1 MVMGDIL
8 VVLMASLDLPVLLP
22 LFLLALVLLPLL
34 LVFPGGDSLFHV
46 VIFLPLLP
54 PLWSRLVPLLVEL
67 SRTDLAVCLYSLLP
81 AYFTSAL
88 SKGLAQALVTDWLGW
103 VALGGEQKDVLGFK
117 NEFEAELCSELFEGD
132 GALGKPVIGMVLDPV
147 RSERL
152 GAEMVVGK
160 NWPGPGDHRAM
171 GSQKHWDLGTIWNR
185 YRLLGVDG
193 LLSLLLLLVLLLL
206 LDLCELLLIVEDSQ
220 VVGVSCES
228 DFSLMRPGELP
239 PMRPGEIG
247 KRSLRLKLW
256 VLALKLSLKALR
268 LTSGLMECS
277 GMETR
282 GTFRRS
288 IRTLRML
295 RWDRWLWLDELPR
308 ASSLDLRRA
317 WTFTLTKLMKLELVA
332 VVGHS
337 LT

>member
-1 MVMGDIL
+1 MMVMGDIL

-117 NEFEAELCSELFEGD
+117 NEFEAELCSELCEGD
-132 GALGKPVIGMVLDPV
+132 PVGEGALGRPVIGTVLDPV

-160 NWPGPGDHRAM
+160 NWPGLGDHLAM
-171 GSQKHWDLGTIWNR
+171 GSQKLWDLGTI
-185 YRLLGVDG
+185 
-193 LLSLLLLLVLLLL
+193 
-206 LDLCELLLIVEDSQ
+206 
-220 VVGVSCES
+220 
-228 DFSLMRPGELP
+228 
-239 PMRPGEIG
+239 
-247 KRSLRLKLW
+247 
-256 VLALKLSLKALR
+256 
-268 LTSGLMECS
+268 
-277 GMETR
+277 
-282 GTFRRS
+282 
-288 IRTLRML
+288 
-295 RWDRWLWLDELPR
+295 
-308 ASSLDLRRA
+308 
-317 WTFTLTKLMKLELVA
+317 
-332 VVGHS
+332 
-337 LT
+337 

>member
-1 MVMGDIL
+1 M
-8 VVLMASLDLPVLLP
+8 P
-22 LFLLALVLLPLL
+22 
-34 LVFPGGDSLFHV
+34 
-46 VIFLPLLP
+46 
-54 PLWSRLVPLLVEL
+54 
-67 SRTDLAVCLYSLLP
+67 
-81 AYFTSAL
+81 
-88 SKGLAQALVTDWLGW
+88 
-103 VALGGEQKDVLGFK
+103 
-117 NEFEAELCSELFEGD
+117 
-132 GALGKPVIGMVLDPV
+132 
-147 RSERL
+147 
-152 GAEMVVGK
+152 
-160 NWPGPGDHRAM
+160 
-171 GSQKHWDLGTIWNR
+171 
-185 YRLLGVDG
+185 
-193 LLSLLLLLVLLLL
+193 LLLL
-206 LDLCELLLIVEDSQ
+206 LDLCELLFIVEDSQ

-239 PMRPGEIG
+239 AMRPGEIC
-247 KRSLRLKLW
+247 KRSLKLMLW

-268 LTSGLMECS
+268 LTFGLMECS